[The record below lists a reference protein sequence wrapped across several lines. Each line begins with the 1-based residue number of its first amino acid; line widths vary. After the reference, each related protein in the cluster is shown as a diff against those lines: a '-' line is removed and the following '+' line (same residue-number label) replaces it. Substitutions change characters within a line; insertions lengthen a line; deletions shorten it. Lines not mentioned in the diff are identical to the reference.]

1 MRPKLTDRQQDV
13 LDFIVEAIKA
23 KGYPPTLREISSR
36 FDISS
41 TQGVRRHIDALESK
55 GYIFREPG
63 ARSMMVASDI
73 LDLSTLGKQEV
84 VLIPILGDVAAGQPI
99 FAEEHAEDHVTVSTD
114 WLGPRGEHFFLKV
127 KGLSMADSILP
138 NDLVLVEKAQV
149 ASNGEIVV
157 ALLEN
162 EATVKRFFRSGSRIE
177 LRSDNP
183 DYDHII
189 PQEDFQILGRVTAL
203 MRRY

>member
-1 MRPKLTDRQQDV
+1 VVSVPL
-13 LDFIVEAIKA
+13 
-23 KGYPPTLREISSR
+23 
-36 FDISS
+36 
-41 TQGVRRHIDALESK
+41 
-55 GYIFREPG
+55 
-63 ARSMMVASDI
+63 
-73 LDLSTLGKQEV
+73 LGE
-84 VLIPILGDVAAGQPI
+84 VAAGQPI
-99 FAEEHAEDHVTVSTD
+99 FADEHVEDRIAVATE

-127 KGLSMADSILP
+127 KGYSMADSILP

-149 ASNGEIVV
+149 ANNGEVVV

-162 EATVKRFFRSGSRIE
+162 EATVKRFFRSKGRIE

-183 DYDHII
+183 EYEHII